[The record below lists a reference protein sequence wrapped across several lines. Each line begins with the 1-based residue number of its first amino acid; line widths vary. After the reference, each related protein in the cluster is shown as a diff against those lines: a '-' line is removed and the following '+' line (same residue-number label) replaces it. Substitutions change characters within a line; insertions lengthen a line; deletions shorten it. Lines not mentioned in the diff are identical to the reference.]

1 MLLYLLVFTLL
12 EKKLKKFRNV
22 CYLFKNNNNKLTVCL
37 NKHFHENYF
46 PKQKVSEKGG
56 FIIHF
61 CRSLYCLA

>member
-37 NKHFHENYF
+37 NKHFPENCF
-46 PKQKVSEKGG
+46 PKQKVSEKSGLILR
-56 FIIHF
+56 FYK
-61 CRSLYCLA
+61 SLYCLA